1 MGKCQ
6 GCGAW
11 NSVYETKVDREASK
25 TLKILDCDGGTV
37 LPVTEIPR
45 EPQQKM
51 TLGLAELDRVL
62 GGGLVRRSV
71 VLVAGD
77 PGIGKSTLMMQA
89 LAEPAAK
96 GARTLYVS
104 GEESTEQLRLRADR
118 LGISSPDFLIC
129 VENAVEPLLETL
141 EQLHPAVVV
150 IDSIQSFSCRDV
162 DSHPGSV
169 SQVRETASRV
179 IQKIKAGSSSCFIIG
194 HVTKEGAIAGPKM
207 LEHMVDTVVYFEG
220 ERNHPY
226 RILRAVKNRF
236 GPVSEIGVFQMNA
249 FGLEQVSNPSELFLS
264 ERPEGVSG
272 SVVTGL
278 MEGSRP
284 ILTEIQALVTGPVL
298 GQGRRTCIGV
308 ESARLALLLAVM
320 EKRLGISL
328 ADRDVFVNAVG
339 GIRATEPAADL
350 AVFASL
356 LSSVM
361 DRPILPGSLV
371 IGEVGLSGEIRRVS
385 RCADRI
391 NEGVRLG
398 FRRILLPSS
407 DVPGLVAQGD
417 VRYFGLQSVTN
428 LRETLFE

>member
-6 GCGAW
+6 GCGGW
-11 NSVYETKVDREASK
+11 NSVVETRITREISQAK
-25 TLKILDCDGGTV
+25 PVIDADGGIV
-37 LPVTEIPR
+37 LPITDISS
-45 EPQQKM
+45 EPQQKL
-51 TLGLAELDRVL
+51 TLGLGELNRVL

-77 PGIGKSTLMMQA
+77 PGIGKSTLLMQA
-89 LAEPAAK
+89 LANLS
-96 GARTLYVS
+96 ARGLKTLYVS
-104 GEESTEQLRLRADR
+104 GEESAEQLRLRADR
-118 LGISSPDFLIC
+118 LGIISPDFLVLI
-129 VENAVEPLLETL
+129 ENRLEPLVDKL
-141 EQLHPAVVV
+141 EQVQPAVTV
-150 IDSIQSFSCRDV
+150 IDSIQSFACQDV
-162 DSHPGSV
+162 ESHPGSV
-169 SQVRETASRV
+169 SQVREVASRV
-179 IQKIKAGSSSCFIIG
+179 IQRIKASSSSCLIVG

-220 ERNHPY
+220 DRGHPF

-236 GPVSEIGVFQMNA
+236 GPISEIGVFQMHE
-249 FGLEQVSNPSELFLS
+249 FGLEEVTNPSELFLS
-264 ERPEGVSG
+264 ERPEAVSG

-308 ESARLALLLAVM
+308 ESPRLALLLAVM
-320 EKRLGISL
+320 EKRLGL
-328 ADRDVFVNAVG
+328 NLGDHDVFVNAVG

-356 LSSVM
+356 LSSVV
-361 DRPILPGSLV
+361 DKPIRAGSLV

-391 NEGVRLG
+391 NEAVRLG
-398 FRRILLPSS
+398 FRRILLPAS
-407 DVPGLVAQGD
+407 DVSGLRSQAD
-417 VRYFGLQSVTN
+417 VSIVGLQRVTD
-428 LRETLFE
+428 LRDALFD

>member
-1 MGKCQ
+1 MGRCQ

-11 NSVYETKVDREASK
+11 NSVYETKVAKEGPIGLK
-25 TLKILDCDGGTV
+25 TPDCEGGMV
-37 LPVTEIPR
+37 IPVTEVPR
-45 EPQQKM
+45 GPQHKL
-51 TLGLAELDRVL
+51 TLGLGELDRVL

-89 LAEPAAK
+89 LAEPAAQ

-118 LGISSPDFLIC
+118 LGITSPDFLIC
-129 VENAVEPLLETL
+129 VENGVEPLLETL
-141 EQLHPAVVV
+141 EQLQPAVVV
-150 IDSIQSFSCRDV
+150 IDSIQSFSCNDV
-162 DSHPGSV
+162 ESHPGSV

-194 HVTKEGAIAGPKM
+194 HVTKEGSIAGPKM
-207 LEHMVDTVVYFEG
+207 LEHMVDTVLYFEG

-236 GPVSEIGVFQMNA
+236 GPVSEIGVFQMHA
-249 FGLEQVSNPSELFLS
+249 FGLEQVTNPSEFFLS

-308 ESARLALLLAVM
+308 ESPRLALLLAVM

-328 ADRDVFVNAVG
+328 SDHDVFVNAVG
-339 GIRATEPAADL
+339 GIRATEPSADL

-371 IGEVGLSGEIRRVS
+371 IGEVGLSGEIRRVA

-391 NEGVRLG
+391 SEAVRLG
-398 FRRILLPSS
+398 FHRILLPGS
-407 DVPGLVAQGD
+407 DLPGLCEQDD
-417 VRYFGLQSVTN
+417 VRYFGLQSVMN